1 MNSERRHELQ
11 ENELAS
17 ALDKINKKIDP
28 YSKPIAAAVAAGFIG
43 LLGWGF
49 YSSTQSEKRSDAT
62 YQLIE
67 GSIRGDSEI
76 LAAVAA
82 SYPNTP
88 MAAWSRLYQGS
99 QKMGAGMNALFNSRD
114 EAEELLGEAATAY
127 KEAIS
132 LSKDTLILSRAN
144 FGLARIAESL
154 GNTDEAIASYEA
166 VMAAGESDAMV
177 TEAKNRI
184 EILSNPA
191 AGEFLAWFGEQD
203 FSPADP
209 SLPPSLPSDQ
219 MLPDLPDL
227 EFPEIEADM
236 DEEEVT
242 VEDADSEETMTEETV
257 TEEPAAEMNEE
268 AAETEASASAE
279 DTPAEETPAE
289 DSASSETET
298 PSPETT
304 EESAPEPSSGE
315 ESGAGDES
323 PAPSNS

>member
-11 ENELAS
+11 ENELAH

-49 YSSTQSEKRSDAT
+49 YSSTQTEKRSDAT

-99 QKMGAGMNALFNSRD
+99 QKMGAGMNALFTSRD
-114 EAEELLGEAATAY
+114 EAEELLDEAGSAY
-127 KEAIS
+127 NEAIS
-132 LSKDTLILSRAN
+132 LSNEPLIQSRAH
-144 FGLARIAESL
+144 FGLARIAEAL
-154 GNTDEAIASYEA
+154 GNTDDAISNYEA
-166 VMAAGESDAMV
+166 VMAASESDAMV
-177 TEAKNRI
+177 EEAQNRI
-184 EILSNPA
+184 EILSKPA
-191 AGEFLAWFGEQD
+191 SKEFLAWFGEQD

-227 EFPEIEADM
+227 DFPEIDTDAPEDEAAEAEM
-236 DEEEVT
+236 SEEET
-242 VEDADSEETMTEETV
+242 AQETEEDAAVEDATETESPSGEPTAESSEEAAAESGEEPAMESSEETLTESS
-257 TEEPAAEMNEE
+257 EE
-268 AAETEASASAE
+268 AAQAPEA
-279 DTPAEETPAE
+279 DR
-289 DSASSETET
+289 
-298 PSPETT
+298 T
-304 EESAPEPSSGE
+304 EESAAGE
-315 ESGAGDES
+315 GSA
-323 PAPSNS
+323 ASNS

>member
-11 ENELAS
+11 ENELAH
-17 ALDKINKKIDP
+17 ALDKINKRIDP

-49 YSSTQSEKRSDAT
+49 YSSTQTEKRSDAT

-99 QKMGAGMNALFNSRD
+99 QKMGAGMNALFTSRD
-114 EAEELLGEAATAY
+114 EAEELLDEASSAY
-127 KEAIS
+127 NEAIS
-132 LSKDTLILSRAN
+132 LSNEPVIQSRAH
-144 FGLARIAESL
+144 FGLARIAEAL
-154 GNTDEAIASYEA
+154 GNTDDAISNYEA
-166 VMAAGESDAMV
+166 VMAASESDAMV
-177 TEAKNRI
+177 EEAQNRI
-184 EILSNPA
+184 EILSKPA
-191 AGEFLAWFGEQD
+191 SKEFLAWFGEQD

-227 EFPEIEADM
+227 DFPEIETDASEDETSESEM
-236 DEEEVT
+236 SEEEPAQETEEDAT
-242 VEDADSEETMTEETV
+242 VEDETETESSSEEPTAEASEEPAMESSEETV
-257 TEEPAAEMNEE
+257 TESSEE
-268 AAETEASASAE
+268 AAQTPEA
-279 DTPAEETPAE
+279 DV
-289 DSASSETET
+289 
-298 PSPETT
+298 T
-304 EESAPEPSSGE
+304 EESDAGE
-315 ESGAGDES
+315 GSA
-323 PAPSNS
+323 ASNS

>member
-17 ALDKINKKIDP
+17 ALEKINQKIDP
-28 YSKPIAAAVAAGFIG
+28 YSKPIAVAVAAGFIG

-76 LAAVAA
+76 LATVAA

-99 QKMGAGMNALFNSRD
+99 QKMGAGLNALFTSRD
-114 EAEELLGEAATAY
+114 EAEELLGEASSAY

-132 LSKDTLILSRAN
+132 LSKDKLILSRAN
-144 FGLARIAESL
+144 LGLARISESL
-154 GNTDEAIASYEA
+154 GAIEEAIGYYES

-177 TEAKNRI
+177 AEAKKRV
-184 EILSNPA
+184 ELLSQSNA
-191 AGEFLAWFGEQD
+191 TEFLAWFGEQD

-209 SLPPSLPSDQ
+209 SLPPALPSDQ

-227 EFPEIEADM
+227 DFPEIE
-236 DEEEVT
+236 
-242 VEDADSEETMTEETV
+242 TEETSE
-257 TEEPAAEMNEE
+257 TEEESAEPAAEMTEEE
-268 AAETEASASAE
+268 ASTEETPAEESDAE
-279 DTPAEETPAE
+279 ETSVEETPAEETPAE
-289 DSASSETET
+289 TAEMTESEASETEE
-298 PSPETT
+298 PA
-304 EESAPEPSSGE
+304 EESAPESASGE
-315 ESGAGDES
+315 ESDADDS
-323 PAPSNS
+323 SAPSNS